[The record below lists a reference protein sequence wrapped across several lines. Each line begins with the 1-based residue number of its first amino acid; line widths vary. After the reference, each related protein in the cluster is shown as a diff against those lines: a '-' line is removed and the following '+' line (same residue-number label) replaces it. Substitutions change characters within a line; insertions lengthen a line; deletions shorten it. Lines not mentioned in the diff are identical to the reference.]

1 MSLPNYLILGVQ
13 RGGTTSLYMTLTEHP
28 SIKPA
33 IQKEVSFFDWF
44 YWLGLKWYKNYF
56 PSCKRK
62 SITGEATPQ
71 YLFVPFVP
79 RRIFETLPD
88 VKMIVLL
95 RNPVDRAYS
104 NWGIQYATDRPVE
117 FLSFE
122 EAIKAEEKRLKEI
135 LYSPNKLPEDI
146 SFSLF
151 HKFLLSSYKRR
162 GMYAEQ
168 LKRYYEL
175 FPKDQI
181 LIVKS
186 EDWFN
191 KPKQVFERI
200 ITFLELDCWIPKTFN
215 KTVSI
220 KSKIPLMND
229 ETRKKLVEFFKPY
242 NDELYRLLN
251 RDFGWD

>member
-1 MSLPNYLILGVQ
+1 
-13 RGGTTSLYMTLTEHP
+13 
-28 SIKPA
+28 
-33 IQKEVSFFDWF
+33 
-44 YWLGLKWYKNYF
+44 
-56 PSCKRK
+56 
-62 SITGEATPQ
+62 
-71 YLFVPFVP
+71 
-79 RRIFETLPD
+79 
-88 VKMIVLL
+88 MIVLL

-122 EAIKAEEKRLKEI
+122 EAIEEEEKRLGEI
-135 LYSPNKLPEDI
+135 PYLSNELVSKL
-146 SFSLF
+146 SFESF
-151 HKFLLSSYKRR
+151 HRFLLSSYKRR